1 MKEHRKTVRRLL
13 IALAVIA
20 VLAVCGYAL
29 WKTGVFERI
38 NSVDEL
44 REVISGAGAWAGVVY
59 FFLQMMTVIVAPIPS
74 NISMMAG
81 ALALG
86 FWKAMILG
94 VLAVV
99 AGSMIV
105 FLAARA
111 LGRNAIHRFLDKGV
125 MDKYLPVI
133 EEKQDMFLFLTMLFP
148 FFPDDALCSLL
159 PVRSAFWHTWPRRE
173 RPAVCPDDK

>member
-1 MKEHRKTVRRLL
+1 MKEHRKTVRRLV

-20 VLAVCGYAL
+20 ALAGCGYAL

-38 NSVDEL
+38 NSVEEL

-111 LGRNAIHRFLDKGV
+111 LGRNAIQRFLDKGV

-148 FFPDDALCSLL
+148 FFPDDAL
-159 PVRSAFWHTWPRRE
+159 
-173 RPAVCPDDK
+173 

>member
-1 MKEHRKTVRRLL
+1 MKEHRKIVRRLV

-20 VLAVCGYAL
+20 ALAGCGYAL

-38 NSVDEL
+38 NSVEEL

-86 FWKAMILG
+86 FWPLSIGNQVIFSLCILLAGGSIVSVLLYMLG
-94 VLAVV
+94 V
-99 AGSMIV
+99 
-105 FLAARA
+105 
-111 LGRNAIHRFLDKGV
+111 
-125 MDKYLPVI
+125 Y
-133 EEKQDMFLFLTMLFP
+133 
-148 FFPDDALCSLL
+148 
-159 PVRSAFWHTWPRRE
+159 
-173 RPAVCPDDK
+173 